1 MKPLELEISAFG
13 PYPTKEFVD
22 FTKIGGSGLFLITGD
37 TGAGKTTLFDAIIF
51 ALYGVASG
59 ENRTK
64 NMNSLRSDFAASE
77 EKTYVELHFSH
88 RNKEYRVRRNPTY
101 ARPKK
106 SGAGF
111 TEEKADAC
119 MWLPDGEILTKRK
132 DVDEK
137 ILEILSID
145 SSQFKQIAMI
155 AQGEFMQLLNAK
167 SDERGEIFRRVF
179 STRKF
184 YDFQRV
190 LEDAAAVLREKAKED
205 ASKIKMIYQGI
216 QLEEGQDKLRELLE
230 QNSEHLAEAVCIELE
245 NYLQLDQTKKD
256 AILER
261 RSFLQ
266 EQSEQLKQQIEDIKR
281 MNQTIM
287 ELESVNLQHH
297 SLLSEQADNEKDE
310 VRLNTAL
317 CAQSVEKKERLYQE
331 SCNRVKAVEEDLH
344 ELLQKEIQNKARVE
358 SAHEQWLLLS
368 KQEEIRK
375 EHLELLAKLEEQIG
389 AYESY
394 QKLIVE
400 KEVLKNKVDATQKR
414 AEMQKKQMNELDQS
428 IQQMDQ
434 TISDLANLDEQFL
447 GVKLELTERTGAF
460 ATLHQIDQKTK
471 EIKERYAQQQLAQE
485 AFGISQK
492 EYEDQRK
499 AYYAAQDLFLKHQAG
514 ILADN
519 LKDGEE
525 CPVCGSTNHPKKAT
539 RTGKAPNQEE
549 LKYMQLIFQEKE
561 AKAASASQK
570 ASQISGIIEEQK
582 KVVESEY
589 RILFGKEMEWEG
601 FDTAIKIKES
611 ELQSQID
618 ALTVQSN
625 QILMRIQSRK
635 DTQENLKTT
644 KAKKEKTESEYQNTM
659 NQLQLENQ
667 DYHMLD
673 GQVEAI
679 KKRISTTDQQK
690 MVDQHASLQAVVQK
704 EKAEWE
710 ASKENVLLEESRLK
724 ELEIL
729 IQQKVDQKA
738 KWMDNAM
745 ENLKVFDEERIHA
758 GFETLESYQDS
769 FLDEEQT
776 IALRRKTS
784 DYKMKMNQ
792 LVQKKR
798 ELEEVVGSHESAS
811 VDPFIRQKEE
821 YLMQMD
827 ELEAQ
832 LSTIERR
839 LGVNHLA
846 WNQLKVIVH
855 QTKNLQNEVMQLTEI
870 SDTASGKRAKS
881 TLQKVSFERYV
892 QTVYFDQILGR
903 ANYRLRKMTNQRYE
917 LMRSSEGL
925 DSRLVTGLDLDVW
938 DYYTGKSRSVKSL
951 SGGESFKASLCLALG
966 LSDVAQS
973 YSGGIQID
981 TLFIDEGFG
990 ALDAESLEQA
1000 IQILLELAE
1009 GDRMIGIISHVAEL
1023 KERIDRQIIIRK
1035 TKSGSMI
1042 ESLN

>member
-13 PYPTKEFVD
+13 PYPAKEFVD

-64 NMNSLRSDFAASE
+64 NMNSLRSDFASSE
-77 EKTYVELHFSH
+77 EKTYVDLLFSH
-88 RNKEYRVRRNPTY
+88 RDEEYRVRRNPTY
-101 ARPKK
+101 ERPKK
-106 SGAGF
+106 SGTGV
-111 TEEKADAC
+111 TVEKADAC
-119 MWLPDGEILTKRK
+119 MWLPGGEILTKRK
-132 DVDEK
+132 DVDDK

-230 QNSEHLAEAVCIELE
+230 HNSEHLAEAVCIELE

-368 KQEEIRK
+368 KQEESRK
-375 EHLELLAKLEEQIG
+375 EHLDLLAKLEEQIG

-539 RTGKAPNQEE
+539 RTAKAPNQEE
-549 LKYMQLIFQEKE
+549 LKHMQLIFQEKE

-710 ASKENVLLEESRLK
+710 ATKENVLLEESRLK

-738 KWMDNAM
+738 KWMDNAL

-827 ELEAQ
+827 ELEVQ

>member
-64 NMNSLRSDFAASE
+64 NMSSLRSDFASSE

-88 RNKEYRVRRNPTY
+88 RNQEYRVRRNPTY
-101 ARPKK
+101 ERPKK
-106 SGAGF
+106 SGEGV
-111 TEEKADAC
+111 TVEKADAC
-119 MWLPDGEILTKRK
+119 LWLPDGELVTKRK

-179 STRKF
+179 STKKF
-184 YDFQRV
+184 FDFQRI

-216 QLEEGQDKLRELLE
+216 QLEDGQTKLYDLLE
-230 QNSEHLAEAVCIELE
+230 QNSEHLAETVCKELE
-245 NYLQLDQTKKD
+245 QYLQLDQIKKET
-256 AILER
+256 IQER

-266 EQSEQLKQQIEDIKR
+266 NQLEQLKQQIEDIKR
-281 MNQTIM
+281 MNQTIV
-287 ELESVNLQHH
+287 ELEALTLQHL
-297 SLLSEQADNEKDE
+297 SLLNEQADNDKDE
-310 VRLNTAL
+310 VRLETAL
-317 CAQSVEKKERLYQE
+317 RAQRVEKKERLYQE
-331 SCNRVKAVEEDLH
+331 ALNRVKAVEEDLQ
-344 ELLQKEIQNKARVE
+344 ELVLKEIQNKNQYENARN
-358 SAHEQWLLLS
+358 QWLLLS
-368 KQEEIRK
+368 QQEESRK
-375 EHLELLAKLEEQIG
+375 EHLELLAWLKEQLDAFDSLHKLKEE
-389 AYESY
+389 E
-394 QKLIVE
+394 E
-400 KEVLKNKVDATQKR
+400 NLKNKMIVVQKQ
-414 AEMQKKQMNELDQS
+414 AETKKNQVIELDQS
-428 IQQMDQ
+428 IQQMEQ
-434 TISDLANLDEQFL
+434 TISDLANLDAL
-447 GVKLELTERTGAF
+447 YLDVKLELTDKTGVF
-460 ATLHQIDQKTK
+460 GQLQQIDQKTK
-471 EIKERYAQQQLAQE
+471 EVKARYAQQQLAQE
-485 AFGISQK
+485 AFEASQK
-492 EYEDQRK
+492 EYENHRK

-525 CPVCGSTNHPKKAT
+525 CPVCGSINHPKKAIHT
-539 RTGKAPNQEE
+539 ANALNQDE
-549 LKYMQLIFQEKE
+549 LKKMQLTFQEKE
-561 AKAASASQK
+561 AKAAIASQH
-570 ASQISGIIEEQK
+570 ASQISGIIDEQK

-589 RILFGKEMEWEG
+589 HILFQEDLEWEG
-601 FDTAIKIKES
+601 IDDTVKLKTKM
-611 ELQSQID
+611 LKDQID
-618 ALTVQSN
+618 ELEIQSN
-625 QILMRIQSRK
+625 QISNQIQGRR
-635 DTQENLKTT
+635 DLQDNLKIE
-644 KAKKEKTESEYQNTM
+644 KANKEKLELEYQNTT
-659 NQLQLENQ
+659 NQLQLASQ

-679 KKRISTTDQQK
+679 KKRIQTSDQALVETQYS
-690 MVDQHASLQAVVQK
+690 SLQQVVQN
-704 EKAEWE
+704 EESEWKT
-710 ASKENVLLEESRLK
+710 AKDNLLLEESRLK

-729 IQQKVDQKA
+729 MQQKVEQKA
-738 KWMDNAM
+738 KWIENAQ
-745 ENLKVFDEERIHA
+745 ENQKIFDKERQNA
-758 GFETLESYQDS
+758 GFETLASYQNS
-769 FLDEEQT
+769 FLDEQQT
-776 IALRRKTS
+776 IDLRKKTS
-784 DYKMKMNQ
+784 DYKIKLNQ
-792 LVQKKR
+792 LTQKKM
-798 ELEEVVGSHESAS
+798 ELETVVGSNVITLVE
-811 VDPFIRQKEE
+811 PFLGQKEE
-821 YLMQMD
+821 LLLQTE
-827 ELEAQ
+827 ELDVQ
-832 LSTIERR
+832 LSVVERR

-846 WNQLKVIVH
+846 WEQLKIIVH
-855 QTKNLQNEVMQLTEI
+855 QTKNLQNEVMQLTEL

-903 ANYRLRKMTNQRYE
+903 ANYRFRKMTNQRYE
-917 LMRSSEGL
+917 LIRSSEGM

-990 ALDAESLEQA
+990 ALDVESLEQA

-1023 KERIDRQIIIRK
+1023 KERIEKQIIIRK
-1035 TKSGSMI
+1035 TKSGSLI
-1042 ESLN
+1042 ESLI